1 MCIEIIKRVFNTAT
15 NTKILVLL
23 AHAYPRCEN
32 ARLWLTKSCPGIVI
46 NIKTIFW
53 SIIWQILP
61 GFHCIT
67 VCEATIYLFGI
78 VKTISVKK
86 MGRLSIIHLLWNMG
100 TTTDSLKRL
109 ERPKL
114 FFQAIWYSG
123 KEVLCLYSEKAL
135 GKSKI

>member
-23 AHAYPRCEN
+23 AHAYPHCEN

-46 NIKTIFW
+46 NIKTIFLKHYLANFTRVPLYYCLW
-53 SIIWQILP
+53 
-61 GFHCIT
+61 G
-67 VCEATIYLFGI
+67 TIYLFAI